1 VAIAWHVYEVTGD
14 PLALGFTGLAQ
25 FLAMAVLAPIT
36 GTVADRFDRRLVLA
50 GCHLVYVACTLVLA
64 WLASD
69 PEAGVLPIYGVLAVL
84 GAVRAFWMPTGQ
96 AMLPSLVPPE
106 DFPRAVAWS
115 SSNFQVALI
124 GGPALGGALLGFGAA
139 TVFLLAAALTLV
151 SLVLILLVRIR
162 NEVRPASDVSWR
174 SLLAGVSF
182 VRSRPVILGAISLD
196 LFAVLLG
203 GAIALMP
210 YYADEIL
217 HLGPVG
223 LGLLRAA
230 PGIGAG
236 LVGISLAFRPIH
248 RAAGR
253 RLFGC
258 VALFGIATIVFGLSR
273 NAALS
278 FLALVT
284 LGAADMVSVVIRQT
298 VVQIRTPD
306 EMRGRVAAVN
316 LVFISASNEL
326 GEFESGLTGKLLGNV
341 PAVVLGGVGTL
352 LVTALWTRL
361 FPGLWHI
368 ESPEDLGPSSP
379 APAGS
384 GGAQRARGS
393 QP

>member
-1 VAIAWHVYEVTGD
+1 
-14 PLALGFTGLAQ
+14 
-25 FLAMAVLAPIT
+25 
-36 GTVADRFDRRLVLA
+36 
-50 GCHLVYVACTLVLA
+50 
-64 WLASD
+64 
-69 PEAGVLPIYGVLAVL
+69 
-84 GAVRAFWMPTGQ
+84 MPSGQ
-96 AMLPSLVPPE
+96 AILPSLVARE
-106 DFPRAVAWS
+106 DFPRAVAWA

-124 GGPALGGALLGFGAA
+124 IGPALGGTLLALGAS
-139 TVFLLAAALTLV
+139 TVFVLAAAVTVL
-151 SLVLILLVRIR
+151 SMVLILLVRYR
-162 NEVRPASDVSWR
+162 SETRAATDVGWR
-174 SLLAGVSF
+174 SLLAGVGF

-217 HLGPVG
+217 RLGPVG

-230 PGIGAG
+230 PGVGAG
-236 LVGISLAFRPIH
+236 LVGLYLAFRPIR

-253 RLFGC
+253 RLFAC

-278 FLALVT
+278 ILALVV

-298 VVQIRTPD
+298 IVQIRTPD

-316 LVFISASNEL
+316 IVFISASNEL

-352 LVTALWTRL
+352 VVTLLWARWFPELWRIERAEDMPAADCPGWVRVAARPFRAAFAPAPRCRSGGSSPTRL
-361 FPGLWHI
+361 CRPG
-368 ESPEDLGPSSP
+368 
-379 APAGS
+379 
-384 GGAQRARGS
+384 RR
-393 QP
+393 